1 MPPSHRHSVTRLVVP
16 LLALALVGGALQPL
30 PAAAGPR
37 TGTATTGE
45 LRTTMRDAA
54 TGADA
59 RGCLTLVPVDRD
71 PLTVV
76 AIGEEQIGR
85 HAGCT
90 GVEGGAVVVTAVPP
104 GRYRLLAIPYEPHHG
119 LQWVG
124 AHGGTGQ
131 REKATVVTVRA
142 GRTITAPKVRFDP
155 PGAVTGQLS
164 QPDGTPLLY
173 YASVSVMPFVAHPK
187 YGSPGAIND
196 ENGRYTLTGLGPYH
210 WPLYFTANH
219 MASQWSGGTADWR
232 EARTV
237 RVRAGRTAT
246 LDQTL
251 TPGTV
256 LSGTVTAP
264 DISYYAQV
272 IAFHSRT
279 GDVVG
284 VADAGSEY
292 TLRLLPGQSVVLRC
306 DCAYTPSRWYP
317 NAAQIGGAQPLRVRG
332 TPLTAHFDF
341 SGAAVP

>member
-1 MPPSHRHSVTRLVVP
+1 MPPSHRHSVTRLAVP
-16 LLALALVGGALQPL
+16 FLALALVGGAVHPL
-30 PAAAGPR
+30 PATAAPR
-37 TGTATTGE
+37 TATTGE
-45 LRTTMRDAA
+45 LRTSVRDAA

-59 RGCLTLVPVDRD
+59 RGCLHLVPVDRD

-76 AIGEEQIGR
+76 AIGEEQVGR
-85 HAGCT
+85 LAGCT
-90 GVEGGAVVVTAVPP
+90 GTEGGTVVATDVPP
-104 GRYRLLAIPYEPHHG
+104 GRYRLLARPYEPHHG

-131 REKATVVTVRA
+131 RERAAVVTVRA
-142 GRTITAPKVRFDP
+142 GRTVTAPTVRFDP
-155 PGAVTGQLS
+155 PGAVTGRLTRT
-164 QPDGTPLLY
+164 DGTPV
-173 YASVSVMPFVAHPK
+173 ASSGYVSTVPDVPDPK
-187 YGSPGAIND
+187 YGGRGAVTD
-196 ENGRYTLTGLGPYH
+196 DDGRYTLTGLGPYH
-210 WPLYFTANH
+210 WPLYFSATR

-237 RVRAGRTAT
+237 RVRAGRTAS

-251 TPGTV
+251 SPGTV
-256 LSGTVTAP
+256 VSGTITAP

-284 VADAGSEY
+284 VADAASEY

-317 NAAQIGGAQPLRVRG
+317 NAGQIGGAQPLRVRG

-341 SGAAVP
+341 TRVAVP